1 MSAARRAAL
10 ALASLVALG
19 AGAPDGESVAV
30 ASGDR
35 VLAQEPPEL
44 VAQLRNNGMLVMEDV
59 GSADPQSFVIAWV
72 IFTQPRERAVALV
85 TDGSRQREW
94 RPGIDGVEVVERD
107 GAARVDEV
115 RMRVMFRELVYRV
128 KYLRDEAT
136 QRITWSLDPRFDND
150 LATFDGFWEFYALP
164 DARTLGR
171 FGTRVDAGMALPA
184 VMQRSLTRRNVIDTM
199 EACKKWVDSDGRWR
213 P

>member
-1 MSAARRAAL
+1 VTAVRAGAL
-10 ALASLVALG
+10 AIASLVALG
-19 AGAPDGESVAV
+19 AGAPNGEN
-30 ASGDR
+30 

-44 VAQLRNNGMLVMEDV
+44 VAQLREQGMLVMEDV
-59 GSADPQSFVIAWV
+59 ASSDPQSFVVAWV

-94 RPGIDGVEVVERD
+94 RPGIDGVETVERN
-107 GAARVDEV
+107 GTARVDEV

-128 KYLRDEAT
+128 KYQRDEET

-150 LATFDGFWEFYALP
+150 LETFDGFWEFYALA
-164 DARTLGR
+164 DGRTLGR
-171 FGTRVDAGMALPA
+171 FGTRVDAGMVLPA
-184 VMQRSLTRRNVIDTM
+184 AMQRSLTRRNVVDTM
-199 EACKKWVDSDGRWR
+199 KACKRWVDSDGRWR